1 MWRNLKAIMKR
12 LNGHTLKYSSRS
24 VIVTSSKELA
34 YEVFAAA
41 KRNHASTTRI
51 YELAGEFTEVEKY
64 GRRKR

>member
-1 MWRNLKAIMKR
+1 M
-12 LNGHTLKYSSRS
+12 
-24 VIVTSSKELA
+24 TSSKELA